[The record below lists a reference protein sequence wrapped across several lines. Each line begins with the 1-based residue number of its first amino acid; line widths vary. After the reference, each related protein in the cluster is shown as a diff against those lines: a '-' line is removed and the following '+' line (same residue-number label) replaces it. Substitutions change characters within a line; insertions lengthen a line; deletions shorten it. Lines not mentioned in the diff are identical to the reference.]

1 MAKFGK
7 WDVNET
13 RPYGAPDKD
22 TKNIVE
28 GGTEF
33 GGTAKTDISAEAK
46 TDISAEAKKVLV
58 NVSWL
63 E

>member
-1 MAKFGK
+1 MTKFGK
-7 WDVNET
+7 CDVNET
-13 RPYGAPDKD
+13 RPYGAADKD

-46 TDISAEAKKVLV
+46 KVLV